1 MYTNPQYFSDPNC
14 MYPYREEKLFIPM
27 ILKLFYYD
35 ILTGYQKVQQMIL
48 EATCVP
54 TVKLC

>member
-1 MYTNPQYFSDPNC
+1 
-14 MYPYREEKLFIPM
+14 MYPYREGKLFIPM

-48 EATCVP
+48 EALVYP
-54 TVKLC
+54 L